1 MELSFSY
8 SSGNTWKEEIPLAI
22 LVDDCCS
29 IKKEIP
35 LAILVDDCCRI
46 RKEFPLLS
54 SYSLAGT
61 RLPVTAVGQRE
72 DAVKEEWG
80 KLGSKR
86 ENIK

>member
-29 IKKEIP
+29 IKKE
-35 LAILVDDCCRI
+35 
-46 RKEFPLLS
+46 FPLLS
-54 SYSLAGT
+54 SYSLAGS
-61 RLPVTAVGQRE
+61 RLPVTALGQRE